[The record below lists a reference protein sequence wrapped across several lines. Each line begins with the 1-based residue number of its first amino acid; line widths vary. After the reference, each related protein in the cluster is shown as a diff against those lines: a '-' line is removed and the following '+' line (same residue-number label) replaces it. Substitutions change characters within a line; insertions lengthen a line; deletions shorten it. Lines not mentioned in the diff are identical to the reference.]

1 MQKNLLSIG
10 QALKERR
17 EAQKISLKKVADQT
31 KINISLLQAIEEG
44 RVEPFPVHAYLRGFI
59 LAYAKAL
66 GLDEKEW
73 EEELKALS
81 STEENVHLSEVAG
94 ASGPVESLIE
104 KDMRLTPVILA
115 TLILFVLGSILVL
128 ANILSSHQ
136 EKKDLSSLAKPS
148 AEKPENKLSP
158 AKGLSDT
165 DSIKATEDSLR
176 EAPPAK
182 KEPAEAK
189 KDRVEAQ
196 AGPSPTKD
204 PVSPSEEGQ
213 AFRAQSDTPE
223 SDAKT
228 AEESEPK
235 KATESDAKTA
245 EEPEPKKASSGKA
258 TEGLEIIVKALEKV
272 RVHYRVD
279 EGKRESV
286 LLVEDQF
293 KVLKGRISVFVRTR
307 HSDLI
312 YIFRNGK
319 DLGLFGPGGRKEQTF
334 SSKEKETTKEEE

>member
-17 EAQKISLKKVADQT
+17 EAQKIPLKKVADQT

-59 LAYAKAL
+59 MAYAKAL
-66 GLDEKEW
+66 GMDEKEW
-73 EEELKALS
+73 AEELKSLS

-128 ANILSSHQ
+128 SNILNSHK
-136 EKKDLSSLAKPS
+136 EKKALSQQAEHWAK
-148 AEKPENKLSP
+148 
-158 AKGLSDT
+158 
-165 DSIKATEDSLR
+165 
-176 EAPPAK
+176 
-182 KEPAEAK
+182 
-189 KDRVEAQ
+189 
-196 AGPSPTKD
+196 
-204 PVSPSEEGQ
+204 
-213 AFRAQSDTPE
+213 
-223 SDAKT
+223 
-228 AEESEPK
+228 
-235 KATESDAKTA
+235 
-245 EEPEPKKASSGKA
+245 EPEPKLLPEKKPSVSNKVKAHPNPVPSIPPVETKKEPMEEKNLPNLPSSA
-258 TEGLEIIVKALEKV
+258 TTNQNTALAEKETVPKETVPKETVPQEQNKPDFENKPTKGLEIIVKALEEV

-279 EGKRESV
+279 EGEKESV
-286 LLVEDQF
+286 LLAEDQF
-293 KVLKGRISVFVRTR
+293 RVLKGMTSVFIQTR

-319 DLGLFGPGGRKEQTF
+319 DLGLFGPGGRKEQIF
-334 SSKEKETTKEEE
+334 SLKERKEKE